1 MANNII
7 NESLN
12 SLNEYLDKLIPGI
25 EKIVDYF
32 SKDNEGEALKL
43 LIEAIEGINWCLEV
57 VILTKPTLEKY
68 NIEINEKNIRK
79 ILLEFEQAL
88 QNEDFV
94 YVSDLLEYELIDI
107 FKYWKKEISNI
118 SFVAN

>member
-25 EKIVDYF
+25 ENIVDHF

-118 SFVAN
+118 SFVVN

>member
-25 EKIVDYF
+25 ENIVDYF

-118 SFVAN
+118 SFVVN